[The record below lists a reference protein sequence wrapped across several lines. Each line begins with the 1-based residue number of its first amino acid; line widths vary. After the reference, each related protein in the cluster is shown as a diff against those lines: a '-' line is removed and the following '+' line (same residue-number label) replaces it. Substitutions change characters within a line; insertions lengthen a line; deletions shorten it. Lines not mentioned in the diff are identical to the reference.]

1 LFLAEKWLLGWNQ
14 TVHMRGLRLLHTV
27 RIWSGGATA
36 AAFGLLA
43 LVALSQ
49 GAISQ
54 AREPIEPLP
63 LAVPV
68 DLARAELGE
77 QLFRDV
83 RLSHGKDRSCET
95 CHPLN
100 GKGMDG
106 KARASAYHNN
116 RVLRNTP
123 TIFNVGFDLFFTWD
137 GKFETLS
144 DLNDKVLQDAALMEM
159 TWPQLLS
166 ELNADPKYVAL
177 FKEIYPEGVSKES
190 VIDAL
195 DSFETS
201 LITPNARFDKF
212 LRGEKNALS
221 SDELEGYQ
229 LFKSYG
235 CVACHQGI
243 NVGGNLFQTF
253 GVFSNMVP
261 KPSSPVYPDLGRYEL
276 TNDDRDKGVFRVP
289 SLRNVAVTAP
299 YFHDGRAATLQGAVD
314 TMARAQLGRVLS
326 SKENYLIVQFLGSL
340 TGEFRGQPLQ
350 VKGRSAR

>member
-1 LFLAEKWLLGWNQ
+1 MASF
-14 TVHMRGLRLLHTV
+14 R
-27 RIWSGGATA
+27 
-36 AAFGLLA
+36 LLA

-49 GAISQ
+49 SAMAQ

-63 LAVPV
+63 LAVAADP
-68 DLARAELGE
+68 ARAELGE

-83 RLSHGKDRSCET
+83 RLSHGKDRSCAT

-100 GKGMDG
+100 HNGMDG
-106 KARASAYHNN
+106 KPRASAYDNS

-144 DLNDKVLQDAALMEM
+144 DLNDKVLQDTALMGM
-159 TWPQLLS
+159 TWPELLS
-166 ELNADPKYVAL
+166 ELNADSKYVVR
-177 FKEIYPEGVSKES
+177 FKAIYPEGVSRES
-190 VIDAL
+190 VLDAL
-195 DSFETS
+195 NSFEAS

-212 LRGEKNALS
+212 LRGQRNALS
-221 SDELEGYQ
+221 GDEINGYQ

-253 GVFSNMVP
+253 GVFSDRVP
-261 KPSSPVYPDLGRYEL
+261 KPQSPVYPDLGRFVL

-299 YFHDGRAATLQGAVD
+299 YFHDGRAPRLEDAVD

-326 SKENYLIVQFLGSL
+326 SKEIHLIVQFLGSL
-340 TGEFRGQPLQ
+340 TGEFRGQPLEDKVQ
-350 VKGRSAR
+350 DAK

>member
-1 LFLAEKWLLGWNQ
+1 
-14 TVHMRGLRLLHTV
+14 MRGLRLRRTV
-27 RIWSGGATA
+27 RIGSGGATA
-36 AAFGLLA
+36 AAFRLLA
-43 LVALSQ
+43 FVALSQ
-49 GAISQ
+49 SAISQ

-95 CHPLN
+95 CHPVN
-100 GKGMDG
+100 DNGMDG
-106 KARASAYHNN
+106 KPRASAYHND

-144 DLNDKVLQDAALMEM
+144 DLNDKVLQDTALMEM
-159 TWPQLLS
+159 TWPELLS
-166 ELNADPKYVAL
+166 ELNADPKYVVL
-177 FKEIYPEGVSKES
+177 FKAIYPEGVSKES
-190 VIDAL
+190 VLDAL
-195 DSFETS
+195 GSFETS

-212 LRGEKNALS
+212 LRGQLNALS
-221 SDELEGYQ
+221 SEETDGYQ

-253 GVFSNMVP
+253 GVFSDMVP
-261 KPSSPVYPDLGRYEL
+261 KPSLPVYTDLGRFVL
-276 TNDDRDKGVFRVP
+276 PND
-289 SLRNVAVTAP
+289 AP
-299 YFHDGRAATLQGAVD
+299 
-314 TMARAQLGRVLS
+314 ARAVFPVARL
-326 SKENYLIVQFLGSL
+326 L
-340 TGEFRGQPLQ
+340 TISVPTP
-350 VKGRSAR
+350 

>member
-1 LFLAEKWLLGWNQ
+1 MLDWKD
-14 TVHMRGLRLLHTV
+14 VHMRGLRLLRTV
-27 RIWSGGATA
+27 QIWCGGATA
-36 AAFGLLA
+36 AAFRLLA
-43 LVALSQ
+43 LAALSQ

-63 LAVPV
+63 LTVPV
-68 DLARAELGE
+68 DAARAELGE

-100 GKGMDG
+100 NNGMDG
-106 KARASAYHNN
+106 KPRASAYNN
-116 RVLRNTP
+116 GRILRNTP

-144 DLNDKVLQDAALMEM
+144 DLNDKVLQDAALMAM
-159 TWPQLLS
+159 TWPELLS
-166 ELNADPKYVAL
+166 ELNADPKYVVR
-177 FKEIYPEGVSKES
+177 FKAIYPGGVSKES
-190 VIDAL
+190 VLDAL

-212 LRGEKNALS
+212 LRGQLNALS
-221 SDELEGYQ
+221 SDELDGYQ

-253 GVFSNMVP
+253 GVFSDMVP
-261 KPSSPVYPDLGRYEL
+261 KPSSPTYPDLGRFVL

-289 SLRNVAVTAP
+289 SLRNVAVTSP
-299 YFHDGRAATLQGAVD
+299 YFHDGRAASLETAVD
-314 TMARAQLGRVLS
+314 TMSRAQLGRVLN
-326 SKENYLIVQFLGSL
+326 SKENHLIVQFLGSL

-350 VKGRSAR
+350 IKVQGAR